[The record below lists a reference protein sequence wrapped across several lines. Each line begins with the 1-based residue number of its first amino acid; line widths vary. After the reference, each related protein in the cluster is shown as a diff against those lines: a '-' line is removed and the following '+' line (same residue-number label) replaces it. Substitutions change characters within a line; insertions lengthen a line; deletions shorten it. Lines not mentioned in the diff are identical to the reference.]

1 VGCAGRK
8 VRYANALFLE
18 KRMAIT
24 LDRQELLRLA
34 RLGGQCDL
42 SALVLFYLR
51 SRFQGAVLDVLRA
64 HPR

>member
-1 VGCAGRK
+1 
-8 VRYANALFLE
+8 
-18 KRMAIT
+18 MAIT